1 MRRTPLRPSTRTG
14 KGGDR
19 DGPRPDRT
27 APRRHPQLTHARST
41 PPRSNWRESAF
52 NSTSAAQRVHIHRN
66 TLTYRLQKMER
77 AIDDRAPQ
85 SRCT

>member
-1 MRRTPLRPSTRTG
+1 M
-14 KGGDR
+14 
-19 DGPRPDRT
+19 
-27 APRRHPQLTHARST
+27 THARST

-66 TLTYRLQKMER
+66 TLTYQLQKMER
-77 AIDDRAPQ
+77 AIYDRAPQ